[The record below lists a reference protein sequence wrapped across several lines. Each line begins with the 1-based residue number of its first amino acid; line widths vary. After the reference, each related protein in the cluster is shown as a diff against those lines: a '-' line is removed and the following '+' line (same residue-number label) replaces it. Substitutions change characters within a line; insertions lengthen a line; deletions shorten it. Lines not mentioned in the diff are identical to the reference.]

1 MPYSKIFAR
10 DIMDADP
17 PYCLMDATVD
27 DVAKRLADENLS
39 GMLVVDD
46 DKHLFGVISESDL
59 IDQQKNLHVPTA
71 VALFDM
77 VIPFGEARFE
87 KELEKL
93 QAMTAEDL
101 ARTDVVTVSVDTG
114 LGEVA
119 AVMGDEN
126 VHHLPVMDGDGVV
139 GMISKH
145 DVIKALVA
153 NR

>member
-1 MPYSKIFAR
+1 MPHSKIFAR
-10 DIMDADP
+10 DIMDTDP
-17 PYCLMDATVD
+17 PYCLMDASVED
-27 DVAKRLADENLS
+27 IAKRLAEENLT

-46 DKHLFGVISESDL
+46 DKRLFGLITESDL

-77 VIPFGEARFE
+77 VIPVGEARFE
-87 KELEKL
+87 QELKRM

-101 ARTDVVTVSVDTG
+101 AQTNVVTVCVDAD
-114 LGEVA
+114 LGEIA
-119 AVMGDEN
+119 AVMADEK
-126 VHHLPVMDGDGVV
+126 VHHLPVMDGESVV

>member
-1 MPYSKIFAR
+1 
-10 DIMDADP
+10 MDTDP
-17 PYCLMDATVD
+17 PYCLMDVPVE
-27 DVAKRLADENLS
+27 DVGKRLADENLT

-46 DKHLFGVISESDL
+46 DKHLFGLITESDL

-71 VALFDM
+71 VALFDL
-77 VIPFGEARFE
+77 VIPVGESRFE
-87 KELEKL
+87 QELERM

-101 ARTDVVTVSVDTG
+101 AQSNVVTIRADAD

-119 AVMGDEN
+119 AVMADEN
-126 VHHLPVMDGDGVV
+126 VHHLPVMDDGSVV

>member
-17 PYCLMDATVD
+17 PHCLMDTSVD

-46 DKHLFGVISESDL
+46 DKHLFGVITESDL
-59 IDQQKNLHVPTA
+59 IEQQKNLHVPTA
-71 VALFDM
+71 LALFDM
-77 VIPFGEARFE
+77 VIPLGEARFE
-87 KELEKL
+87 QELQKL

-101 ARTDVVTVSVDTG
+101 ARTDVVTVNVDAN
-114 LGEVA
+114 LGEIA

-126 VHHLPVMDGDGVV
+126 VHHLPVMDGDAVV

-145 DVIKALVA
+145 DVIKALVD

>member
-1 MPYSKIFAR
+1 MPHSKIFAR
-10 DIMDADP
+10 DIMDTDP
-17 PYCLMDATVD
+17 PYCLMDVSVED
-27 DVAKRLADENLS
+27 IAKRLAEENLT

-46 DKHLFGVISESDL
+46 DKRLFGLITESDL

-77 VIPFGEARFE
+77 VIPLGESRFE
-87 KELEKL
+87 QELKRM

-101 ARTDVVTVSVDTG
+101 AQTNVVTVGVDAD
-114 LGEVA
+114 LGEIA
-119 AVMGDEN
+119 AVMADEK
-126 VHHLPVMDGDGVV
+126 VHHLPVMDGESVV

>member
-1 MPYSKIFAR
+1 MPHSKIFAR
-10 DIMDADP
+10 DIMDTDP
-17 PYCLMDATVD
+17 PYCLMDVSVE
-27 DVAKRLADENLS
+27 DVAKRLAEENLT

-46 DKHLFGVISESDL
+46 DKRLFGLITESDL

-77 VIPFGEARFE
+77 VIPVGESRFE
-87 KELEKL
+87 QELKRM

-101 ARTDVVTVSVDTG
+101 AQTNVVTVGVDAD
-114 LGEVA
+114 LGEIA
-119 AVMGDEN
+119 AVMADEK
-126 VHHLPVMDGDGVV
+126 VHHLPVMDGESVV

>member
-1 MPYSKIFAR
+1 MPHAKIFAR

-17 PYCLMDATVD
+17 PYCLMAVSVEDI
-27 DVAKRLADENLS
+27 AKRLAEENLT

-46 DKHLFGVISESDL
+46 DKHLFGLITESDL

-77 VIPFGEARFE
+77 VIPVGESRFE
-87 KELEKL
+87 QELKRM

-101 ARTDVVTVSVDTG
+101 AQAHVVTVCVDAD
-114 LGEVA
+114 LGEIA
-119 AVMGDEN
+119 AVMADEK
-126 VHHLPVMDGDGVV
+126 VHHLPVMDGESVV

>member
-17 PYCLMDATVD
+17 PYCLMDASVD
-27 DVAKRLADENLS
+27 DVAKRLANENLT

-46 DKHLFGVISESDL
+46 DKHLFGLITESDL

-71 VALFDM
+71 IALFDM
-77 VIPFGEARFE
+77 VIPVGEARFE
-87 KELEKL
+87 QELQKL
-93 QAMTAEDL
+93 QAMTVEDL
-101 ARTDVVTVSVDTG
+101 ARTDVVTVSVDAD
-114 LGEVA
+114 LGEIA
-119 AVMGDEN
+119 ALMGDEN

-145 DVIKALVA
+145 DVVKALVA

>member
-1 MPYSKIFAR
+1 MPHSRIFAR
-10 DIMDADP
+10 DIMDTDP
-17 PYCLMDATVD
+17 PYCLMDVSVE
-27 DVAKRLADENLS
+27 DVAKRLADENLT

-46 DKHLFGVISESDL
+46 DKHLFGLITESDL

-77 VIPFGEARFE
+77 VIPVGESRFE
-87 KELEKL
+87 QELKRM

-101 ARTDVVTVSVDTG
+101 ARTNVVTIRAGAD
-114 LGEVA
+114 LGEIA

-126 VHHLPVMDGDGVV
+126 VHHLPVMDSEAVV

>member
-1 MPYSKIFAR
+1 MPHSKIFAR
-10 DIMDADP
+10 DIMDTDP
-17 PYCLMDATVD
+17 PYCLMDASVED
-27 DVAKRLADENLS
+27 IAKRLAEENLT

-46 DKHLFGVISESDL
+46 DKRLFGLITESDL

-77 VIPFGEARFE
+77 VIPVGEARFE
-87 KELEKL
+87 QELKRM

-101 ARTDVVTVSVDTG
+101 AQTNVVTVRVDAD
-114 LGEVA
+114 LGEIA
-119 AVMGDEN
+119 AVMADEK
-126 VHHLPVMDGDGVV
+126 VHHLPVMDGESVV

>member
-1 MPYSKIFAR
+1 MPYSHILAR

-17 PYCLMDATVD
+17 AYCLMDVPVD

-46 DKHLFGVISESDL
+46 DKHLYGVITESDL

-71 VALFDM
+71 IALFDM
-77 VIPFGEARFE
+77 VIPVGEARFE
-87 KELEKL
+87 KELQTL

-101 ARTDVVTVSVDTG
+101 ARTDVVTVGVDAD
-114 LGEVA
+114 LGEIA
-119 AVMGDEN
+119 ALMGDEQA
-126 VHHLPVMDGDGVV
+126 HHLPVMDGESVV

-145 DVIKALVA
+145 DVIKALVGS
-153 NR
+153 R

>member
-10 DIMDADP
+10 DIMDTDP
-17 PYCLMDATVD
+17 PYCLMDVPVED
-27 DVAKRLADENLS
+27 IAKRLAEENLT

-46 DKHLFGVISESDL
+46 DKRLFGLITESDL

-77 VIPFGEARFE
+77 VIPVGESRFE
-87 KELEKL
+87 QELKRM

-101 ARTDVVTVSVDTG
+101 AQTNVVTVGVDAD
-114 LGEVA
+114 LGEIA
-119 AVMGDEN
+119 AVMADEK
-126 VHHLPVMDGDGVV
+126 VHHLPVMDGESVV